1 MEKTMKTMKKN
12 VQIVQHLRPG
22 GIETMALD
30 LHDYFLRQ
38 GHESYIISLE
48 GDMES
53 ALAAWP
59 RLNRY
64 SRKIVFLDKPEGFS
78 VTFLM
83 KLIRVLK
90 ELHATV
96 LHTHHIGPLV
106 YGGLAAQVVRPAVH
120 IHTEHDAWHLENS
133 HHRKLQKWLLR
144 LARPVLV
151 ADAEAVAEAMRKF
164 LKPRNLTVIRNGIDT
179 ARFVVG
185 DRVDARRSLGLPL
198 DKKIIGCSGRLE
210 LLKGQTLLIQSLTHL
225 PDTVHVALAGMGSY
239 EETLRMECQ
248 QLGLSDR
255 VHFLG
260 RIDDMPL
267 FYQALDCFCLPSYK
281 EGMPLSPLEA
291 QSCGIPAIVTDV
303 GGSKESLCTHT
314 GSLIPAG
321 DMMAIVD
328 RVKQILVRPLNHSP
342 RAFVQEHGDIDH
354 MALAYSRLH
363 PSSGL

>member
-1 MEKTMKTMKKN
+1 MKTN

-30 LHDYFLRQ
+30 LHDYFQQQ

-48 GDMES
+48 GDIES

-59 RLNRY
+59 RLNRHG
-64 SRKIVFLDKPEGFS
+64 RNIIFLNKPDKFS
-78 VTFLM
+78 VAFLG

-90 ELHATV
+90 DLRTTV
-96 LHTHHIGPLV
+96 LHTHHIGPLL
-106 YGGLAAQVVRPAVH
+106 YGGLAAQFVRPAVH
-120 IHTEHDAWHLENS
+120 IHTEHDAWHLENR
-133 HHRKLQKWLLR
+133 HHRNLQKWLLR
-144 LARPVLV
+144 IARPVLV
-151 ADAEAVAEAMRKF
+151 ADAEAVAQAMRKF

-179 ARFVVG
+179 TRFVLG
-185 DRVDARRSLGLPL
+185 NRTDARASLGLPQ

-210 LLKGQTLLIQSLTHL
+210 LLKGQALLIQALTYL
-225 PDTVHVALAGMGSY
+225 PDTVHVALAGIGSC
-239 EETLRMECQ
+239 EAALRDECR

-303 GGSKESLCTHT
+303 GGSRESLCTDT

-321 DMMAIVD
+321 NAMAIVD
-328 RVKQILVRPLNHSP
+328 KVQQILARPLAHSP
-342 RAFVQEHGDIDH
+342 RAFVQEHGGIDH
-354 MALAYSRLH
+354 MASEYSRLH
-363 PSSGL
+363 P